1 MFLFRSRFLLMFYN
15 RGVVD
20 KFGKRLIKIN
30 CYYFIFVN
38 VFKFVLKECSL
49 SVSLWLF
56 NGLLGLGVLLFNS
69 LWYVVI

>member
-1 MFLFRSRFLLMFYN
+1 MFYN

-49 SVSLWLF
+49 SVYIVYGYLMGYQVQEFYCLIVCGMS
-56 NGLLGLGVLLFNS
+56 
-69 LWYVVI
+69 